1 MGKLQPNFSWQKY
14 EGQPEDQ
21 KQQFQYQLQTQHIQ
35 VANSVNTIIDD
46 ESFFLR
52 ERQTSFAW
60 VNNNAIWTL
69 TTPTSAW
76 TAAGTVNTIP
86 LAIVGN
92 FTVIDI
98 VCCISDGTL
107 STSNTLLMPHVDPA
121 NAANEIA
128 IVRNGTNIIL
138 RSGGTDRSAYS
149 GYVTVY
155 YIKG

>member
-1 MGKLQPNFSWQKY
+1 M
-14 EGQPEDQ
+14 
-21 KQQFQYQLQTQHIQ
+21 
-35 VANSVNTIIDD
+35 
-46 ESFFLR
+46 R